1 MKKLSILFALLILL
15 ASLSACGLKS
25 ETAFDR
31 TGTTCAN
38 AVMIQGKFAWSNDFI
53 YINAG
58 GEFYE
63 FDLTTGTAVKLTEEN
78 MYWPRSLFA
87 TDRYL
92 YWVGRGTETDEEGRT
107 TDCLQ
112 YMTKD
117 GKKSNV
123 FWNSGDSCYYLYA
136 EGTELFYTT
145 GVGGALCCQKLPAD
159 DEEMPEPT
167 VLLPCINQYYVDD
180 NYIYAVIPANA
191 EENIPENYLVRSPRQ
206 AINFEK
212 IELSFPPAAVM
223 ADGDDLYI
231 ASQKPFQLT
240 RWQEGTETQ
249 LPIRSVYYQ
258 VLNSEIIYLDD
269 ETLNQGTFT
278 LKSYD
283 LQTGEICPLLE
294 GVYDFCILENRYIC
308 AQCAGEKAARYLCLD
323 RQSGQL
329 VTMLDEGERE

>member
-1 MKKLSILFALLILL
+1 MKKKSLLFILVILL
-15 ASLSACGLKS
+15 ASLSACALKP
-25 ETAFDR
+25 ETTFDR

-38 AVMIQGKFAWSNDFI
+38 AVMSQGEFAWSNDFI

-63 FDLTTGTAVKLTEEN
+63 FDLTTGIAVKLAEGN

-87 TDRYL
+87 TDRYV
-92 YWVGRGTETDEEGRT
+92 YWVDKAKETDEEGRT

-123 FWNSGDSCYYLYA
+123 FWNSGESCFYLYA

-145 GVGGALCCQKLPAD
+145 GVGGALCCQKLPVD
-159 DEEMPEPT
+159 GEEMPEPT

-180 NYIYAVIPANA
+180 SYIYAVIPANA

-231 ASQKPFQLT
+231 ASQRPFQLSH
-240 RWQEGTETQ
+240 WHEGTETQ

-258 VLNSEIIYLDD
+258 VMNSEIIYLEDD
-269 ETLNQGTFT
+269 SFNQGTFA

-283 LQTGEICPLLE
+283 LQNGEIRLLLE
-294 GVYDFCILENRYIC
+294 EVFDFCILNNRYIC
-308 AQCAGEKAARYLCLD
+308 AKCVEGRTARYLCLD